1 MRHAHPF
8 RTGRIYW
15 SLSLR
20 HIVGASIGRP
30 HTDCEREK
38 AVRIIPVI
46 LRILYARGEH
56 MKEEEKKPLSW
67 EVKDPKPPII
77 QSGRM
82 ENRRQQDQS

>member
-1 MRHAHPF
+1 MRND
-8 RTGRIYW
+8 RYR
-15 SLSLR
+15 
-20 HIVGASIGRP
+20 
-30 HTDCEREK
+30 
-38 AVRIIPVI
+38 AVFFPYRGEWFAICIIPVF